1 MIPNHKKKTVCTV
14 KRRGK
19 KQITQQ
25 HEKMTQSRSIPDTH
39 TLTSCQV
46 PSHFWK
52 LQVGLRG
59 GWGQESWRRD
69 MNRWWMRVKVNIK
82 APDRDDLMTEA
93 VASTTAALPWASSP
107 PSTPKIPA
115 AGSEWHQSWRVS
127 TTHTTT
133 PQKKTKNST
142 FLHPRCS
149 GVVRCFSSEPN
160 KSY

>member
-1 MIPNHKKKTVCTV
+1 
-14 KRRGK
+14 
-19 KQITQQ
+19 
-25 HEKMTQSRSIPDTH
+25 MTQSRSIPDTH

-46 PSHFWK
+46 PSHFWM

-133 PQKKTKNST
+133 PQKKNKK
-142 FLHPRCS
+142 LHFPPPSLLWSRKMFQLWAQQKLLKCS
-149 GVVRCFSSEPN
+149 IYNYRKRFSEVSW
-160 KSY
+160 